1 MPNTRPYYFHHE
13 QELFDTFNRNKTAK
27 KVYDG
32 MTEGEKHLVHYMIDQ
47 VLKEKE
53 SKNPSKSKYH
63 NAILNPYYFHD
74 NLELLSSFDHPA
86 DYSNSNSTSAFLYGY
101 PPHKVDPREVSVN
114 SVEELFYFIEQLL
127 HKYGIAHYS
136 YCLGKSETEPARRM
150 PEPVKFKFS
159 GPCTI
164 VFFDDGDKVIVRKTD
179 DDDYDPEKAIAMAL
193 AKKAYGG
200 KGKYYD
206 HIKDGLHAYE
216 TYAVD
221 ELLKKGNILDAIREV
236 TDRLNDIFGVN
247 SNATANKEDEVNAEN
262 TTT

>member
-13 QELFDTFNRNKTAK
+13 QELFDTFDHNKTAK

-47 VLKEKE
+47 VLKEN
-53 SKNPSKSKYH
+53 KNPDPGALK
-63 NAILNPYYFHD
+63 F
-74 NLELLSSFDHPA
+74 E
-86 DYSNSNSTSAFLYGY
+86 NSNSISAFLYGY

-127 HKYGIAHYS
+127 RKYGIAHYS
-136 YCLGKSETEPARRM
+136 YCLGKSETELARRM

-216 TYAVD
+216 IHAVD

-247 SNATANKEDEVNAEN
+247 SNTTLPKKEDEINAEN